1 MKKVILILT
10 VMAVS
15 LFARIDINTASAKE
29 LASIKGIGD
38 KKAAAIVKYRQ
49 ANGKFK
55 SYNDLEKVKGIGP
68 ALILNIKNDVKD
80 GEKTAKNSRKKTS
93 NKSTNS
99 KTSTKKSDT
108 KKAKSAKKSKA
119 SKTKLDKSTKSTK
132 KSKASKTKS
141 DKKLKATKK
150 SGAKKS
156 KATKKSSSKKKKTSN
171 KDKK

>member
-1 MKKVILILT
+1 
-10 VMAVS
+10 MAVS

-80 GEKTAKNSRKKTS
+80 GEKTAKNNRKKTS

-108 KKAKSAKKSKA
+108 KKA
-119 SKTKLDKSTKSTK
+119 KSTK